1 MWKVVVLIAIITICG
16 CVKEQADTK
25 FAEVSFNI
33 DRALLEEEV
42 VFSEL
47 GISFNP
53 PKGWEST
60 SPNLLDSLKASFEFQ
75 NELPDLDIELNNAI
89 MNLEKSFVCFV
100 WIIKSDLLAEDIQNN
115 YLDYFRNTNP
125 DLQLNKGAFAHNKM
139 DFRQITFVKDDFI
152 TIKLL
157 TSSDDENVFMLDYVL
172 PTRNYEEELRSIE
185 SSIGSI
191 K

>member
-16 CVKEQADTK
+16 CVKDQAGTK

-115 YLDYFRNTNP
+115 YLDFFRNTNP
-125 DLQLNKGAFAHNKM
+125 DLQLNEGAFAHNKM

-157 TSSDDENVFMLDYVL
+157 TSSDNENVFMLDYVL